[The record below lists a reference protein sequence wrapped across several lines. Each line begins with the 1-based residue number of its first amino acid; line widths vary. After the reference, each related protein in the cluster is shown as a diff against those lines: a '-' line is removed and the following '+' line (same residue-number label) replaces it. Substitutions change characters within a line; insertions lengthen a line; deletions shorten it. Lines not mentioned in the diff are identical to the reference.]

1 MRHKPGGAYDL
12 AGPETPERANA
23 LAAVLSAAHN
33 RCAAIER
40 ELRRQLRALD
50 PAPAARPARKPR
62 PGITVR
68 WSVRRPDG
76 GLPFVFTYTAPAG
89 TWLANAEHDT
99 KTAIKRA
106 GLIPWAHLGTQEPH
120 A

>member
-1 MRHKPGGAYDL
+1 M
-12 AGPETPERANA
+12 T
-23 LAAVLSAAHN
+23 AAV
-33 RCAAIER
+33 ER

-50 PAPAARPARKPR
+50 PAPAAAHPARKQR
-62 PGITVR
+62 PGIAVR

-89 TWLANAEHDT
+89 TWQTTAEHDA

-106 GLIPWAHLGTQEPH
+106 GLIPWAHLGTQELQ

>member
-1 MRHKPGGAYDL
+1 M
-12 AGPETPERANA
+12 T
-23 LAAVLSAAHN
+23 AAV
-33 RCAAIER
+33 ER

-62 PGITVR
+62 PCITVR

-76 GLPFVFTYTAPAG
+76 GLPFVFESTAPAG
-89 TWLANAEHDT
+89 IWLANAEHDA

>member
-1 MRHKPGGAYDL
+1 M
-12 AGPETPERANA
+12 T
-23 LAAVLSAAHN
+23 
-33 RCAAIER
+33 AAIER

-76 GLPFVFTYTAPAG
+76 GLPFVFEYTAPAG
-89 TWLANAEHDT
+89 QWQTTAEHDA
-99 KTAIKRA
+99 KIAIKRA
-106 GLIPWAHLGTQEPH
+106 GLIPWAHLGTQELQ

>member
-1 MRHKPGGAYDL
+1 M
-12 AGPETPERANA
+12 T
-23 LAAVLSAAHN
+23 AAV
-33 RCAAIER
+33 ER

-50 PAPAARPARKPR
+50 PAPAAR

-76 GLPFVFTYTAPAG
+76 GLPFVFEYTAPVG
-89 TWLANAEHDT
+89 TWLANAEHDA

-106 GLIPWAHLGTQEPH
+106 GLIPWAHLGTQEPEK
-120 A
+120 

>member
-1 MRHKPGGAYDL
+1 M
-12 AGPETPERANA
+12 T
-23 LAAVLSAAHN
+23 
-33 RCAAIER
+33 AAIER
-40 ELRRQLRALD
+40 ELRRRLRALD

-76 GLPFVFTYTAPAG
+76 GLSFVFEYTAPAG
-89 TWLANAEHDT
+89 QWQTTAEHDA
-99 KTAIKRA
+99 KAAIRRA

>member
-1 MRHKPGGAYDL
+1 M
-12 AGPETPERANA
+12 T
-23 LAAVLSAAHN
+23 
-33 RCAAIER
+33 AAIER

-50 PAPAARPARKPR
+50 PAPAARPARTPR
-62 PGITVR
+62 PCIAVR
-68 WSVRRPDG
+68 WSVRRPTG

-89 TWLANAEHDT
+89 QWQTTAEHDA
-99 KTAIKRA
+99 KIAIKRA

>member
-1 MRHKPGGAYDL
+1 M
-12 AGPETPERANA
+12 T
-23 LAAVLSAAHN
+23 AAV
-33 RCAAIER
+33 ER

-62 PGITVR
+62 PGITVS

-76 GLPFVFTYTAPAG
+76 GLPFVFEYAAPAG
-89 TWLANAEHDT
+89 QWQTTAEHDA

-106 GLIPWAHLGTQEPH
+106 GLIPWAHLGTQEPEK
-120 A
+120 